1 MQRCEG
7 AQGKDAG
14 GFIKKAKEDA
24 HGRVDRL
31 NEIARRCS
39 WRISQSQ
46 DVFRHGEPGR
56 LEAESCPC
64 RTLIPAAQRDID
76 SMEER
81 TARKG

>member
-14 GFIKKAKEDA
+14 GFIKKAKEDG

-31 NEIARRCS
+31 NEIARQRS

-56 LEAESCPC
+56 LEKRELSLPNLD
-64 RTLIPAAQRDID
+64 TGSPARY
-76 SMEER
+76 
-81 TARKG
+81 